1 MNQPSRN
8 HQFNDII
15 NIYKHRQILLLTT
28 RIQLANGKFHIFH
41 PEMIVISVVLPA
53 QTSLDTHE
61 LL

>member
-8 HQFNDII
+8 HQFND
-15 NIYKHRQILLLTT
+15 KHRQILLLTT